1 MEPTECIYYYS
12 SSIKRP
18 GFCTIKDSFQFQSNL
33 KHTPLNMDWGM
44 AMSLH
49 RTVSRKWKLQ
59 RNTAAPEAGSQ
70 GRTRDWPR
78 TEWGVLPTGHLA
90 PSTEHGSRQ
99 QTHEP
104 GAPGTV
110 PAHSPGARQPPGSA
124 GLRWEPT
131 RWVRVQCSSVQSL
144 SRVRLLVTPRT
155 AACQAS
161 LPITNSRSLLKL
173 TPIESVM
180 LVSNAKSFE

>member
-18 GFCTIKDSFQFQSNL
+18 GFCTIKDSLQFQSNL
-33 KHTPLNMDWGM
+33 KHTPLNMDWDM

-49 RTVSRKWKLQ
+49 QTVSRKWKLQ

-78 TEWGVLPTGHLA
+78 TEWGVLPTGHRA
-90 PSTEHGSRQ
+90 REQAANPRARSPRDCSSPQPGCVSGSR
-99 QTHEP
+99 
-104 GAPGTV
+104 
-110 PAHSPGARQPPGSA
+110 
-124 GLRWEPT
+124 LRRTELWTPT
-131 RWVRVQCSSVQSL
+131 MSESSVQFSSVQSL
-144 SRVRLLVTPRT
+144 SRVQLLVTPRT

-173 TPIESVM
+173 MPIESAMQKVP
-180 LVSNAKSFE
+180 V